1 MTGTVSVPGDK
12 SISHRAALF
21 SLAAG
26 GVCRA
31 AGWLDS
37 EDTRASLNAV
47 RALGATSTF
56 TDGVLEI
63 NPPSGA
69 PTAEVTIDCG
79 NSGTT
84 ARLLTGL
91 LAGWLPVGSPPVVLM
106 GDASLSGRP
115 MNRVVDPLLAMGA
128 DISWCNQPGRLP
140 LRIGGAKL
148 RGIPHE
154 LAVPSAQV
162 KSALLLAGLFARG
175 RTSVA
180 GAGGSRDH
188 TELLLKTMGVPCVEG
203 EGSDILSVTGPTRM
217 GGVDFRVPGDPSSAA
232 FFQAAAALVPGS
244 EIITPGLSLNYT
256 RTGFLRV
263 LRRSG
268 ARVAIAR
275 PSGPPGGEPTG
286 EVTVSCNQLNP
297 FEITGSDIPALVDEI
312 PVLAV
317 LATQAVGETLITG
330 AAELRVKESDRLAVM
345 AENLN
350 RLGARVTELPDGLK
364 ISGPTSLVGGPSGQ
378 PVMVESAGDHRIAM
392 AMAVAGLV
400 TKGETALDDEACVA
414 VSYPYFFQTL
424 DQLL

>member
-12 SISHRAALF
+12 SISHRIALF

-31 AGWLDS
+31 SGWLDS

-47 RALGATSTF
+47 RALGATSTL

-63 NPPSGA
+63 NPPSA
-69 PTAEVTIDCG
+69 VPTEEVTIDCG

-115 MNRVVDPLLAMGA
+115 MNRVVDPLRAMGA
-128 DISWCNQPGRLP
+128 DISWCDQPGRLP
-140 LRIGGAKL
+140 IRIGGAEL

-188 TELLLKTMGVPCVEG
+188 TELLLNTMGVP
-203 EGSDILSVTGPTRM
+203 
-217 GGVDFRVPGDPSSAA
+217 
-232 FFQAAAALVPGS
+232 
-244 EIITPGLSLNYT
+244 
-256 RTGFLRV
+256 
-263 LRRSG
+263 
-268 ARVAIAR
+268 
-275 PSGPPGGEPTG
+275 
-286 EVTVSCNQLNP
+286 
-297 FEITGSDIPALVDEI
+297 
-312 PVLAV
+312 
-317 LATQAVGETLITG
+317 
-330 AAELRVKESDRLAVM
+330 
-345 AENLN
+345 
-350 RLGARVTELPDGLK
+350 
-364 ISGPTSLVGGPSGQ
+364 
-378 PVMVESAGDHRIAM
+378 
-392 AMAVAGLV
+392 
-400 TKGETALDDEACVA
+400 
-414 VSYPYFFQTL
+414 
-424 DQLL
+424 